1 METNYQAEIKNMMSW
16 YDNPQIIKVE
26 LRPYW
31 ETEAL
36 DILDPGS
43 IECTVAYG
51 TLDQNEKNFALPER

>member
-1 METNYQAEIKNMMSW
+1 MKQLSEGKSITRPTGHG
-16 YDNPQIIKVE
+16 NPQIIKVE

-51 TLDQNEKNFALPER
+51 TLDQNEKNFALPKR